1 MNTVTNAEVLDFA
14 AAQRE
19 KQQRWFGAP
28 LADRFLAYVA
38 STSSAG
44 TSAAVSAHRLLGIER
59 GAAEADL
66 VVRLGGGL
74 PRPPAPGEIASVCVF
89 DQYVGYQVKTR
100 PGAAASGAV
109 AARGGETV
117 VRGAQVFT
125 LHHGPYQ
132 LTAFD
137 KVPIDDVLR
146 SVGGA
151 RFALAGVGAAVNLSP
166 RFCWHHEERDGRI
179 VLFHGDGLPMKTF
192 LNVKANP
199 RVVRVLLDPETFE
212 GYVGHGEVREVK
224 PSEHPVGFEK
234 ICAGFANGG
243 WGKPARVFR
252 FVAERWERLA
262 PLA

>member
-1 MNTVTNAEVLDFA
+1 MKNVSNAEILDFA

-19 KQQRWFGAP
+19 KQQRWFNAP
-28 LADRFLAYVA
+28 IADRFLAYVG
-38 STSSAG
+38 STSSSG
-44 TSAAVSAHRLLGIER
+44 TYARVAAHRLLGIER
-59 GAAEADL
+59 GATETEL
-66 VVRLGGGL
+66 VVRLGGAL
-74 PRPPAPGEIASVCVF
+74 PSAPAPGEIASVCVF

-100 PGAAASGAV
+100 PGAAAGNAVVRNGA
-109 AARGGETV
+109 ETT

-132 LTAFD
+132 LTAFE
-137 KVPIDDVLR
+137 KVPLDEVLR

-151 RFALAGVGAAVNLSP
+151 RFALVGVGPAVNLSP

-199 RVVRVLLDPETFE
+199 KVTRVLLDPETFE
-212 GYVGHGEVREVK
+212 GYVGHGEIREVK
-224 PSEHPVGFEK
+224 PSDHPVGFEK

-243 WGKPARVFR
+243 WGKPARVFQ
-252 FVAERWERLA
+252 FVGERWERLA